1 MAVLPND
8 IYIGDVEEPLYHFT
22 NAQLTGDSLEGVF
35 ALDVI
40 GNELSIDTFS
50 IVVRWTE
57 DDTYDGFETSDG
69 DDFILANNDELTV
82 LINETISPSLKDFLK
97 ELPYGTPI
105 WWYVDS
111 EFYCKG
117 YLKSVDRVTKNGFKL
132 TCTSGAGLL
141 ETIMHTGNLYQA
153 AAITD
158 VLASIIGGA
167 FSYTVSNAVQT
178 SRVYGRLP
186 YDTCRSNL
194 HRLLFATGAALMK
207 GDEDTDYV
215 IDYLSED
222 ITDVPASRVSIQ
234 GSVEY
239 QLPSNRVEITEHA
252 FFYLSTSPTDTLFD
266 NRSET
271 PADGLTI
278 IFDSPVYVSSLAT
291 TGTLTISES
300 GVNYAVVSGLGTLT
314 GQYYV
319 HTTQID
325 VLENRPNN
333 EPIRVRRVTENELVT
348 ALNAKNVARRVLSY
362 YQSAK
367 NVKAK
372 ILLDGEQCGN
382 LIRMT
387 DAFGDITQAYLAKMD
402 TLVTTVV
409 GAQCQLVEGY
419 QPGNNGNNFLHR
431 EAITVSGTW
440 TVPLDIDVD
449 EDGYAPVRIALIGG
463 GNGGSGGYDGA
474 EGAYKYKG
482 TSIFDPGEPG
492 GEVSREFVP
501 IIEDYNYMAYY
512 GYANQEQ
519 RTPAGGAAG
528 SPGTQGKVYV
538 IERKVQPG
546 EVITFTIGAGGAGG
560 ARNGGIGSAGTATSV
575 SSTNI
580 GSASSA
586 DGLVTQ
592 GYFDPFNGDV
602 LATAGQAG
610 YAGGNGGRTDTVNFY
625 GNQGGNGLAGGS
637 VAGYAGGNG
646 GTGMKRV
653 LDSYETEI
661 SKVSG
666 GGGGGAAYGANGSAG
681 GSAVFV
687 AGHWVGDVYYGDR
700 MTSGGG
706 GNGAN
711 AVAFPK
717 PTYGCGGGAGNG
729 GGGGGNCGGVA
740 GYGGTGYPSGNS
752 VEYKHVGGAGGRGSA
767 GGAGGD
773 GIGIIY
779 Y

>member
-1 MAVLPND
+1 MAMLTND
-8 IYIGDVEEPLYHFT
+8 IYVGSVTTPLYHFENDKIELGNT
-22 NAQLTGDSLEGVF
+22 KGNF

-40 GNELSIDTFS
+40 GNELSIDQF
-50 IVVRWTE
+50 IIGIHWTE
-57 DDTYDGFETSDG
+57 DDFYDGFETSEG
-69 DDFILANNDELTV
+69 DDFVVDTGDDLVVLNPDITLT
-82 LINETISPSLKDFLK
+82 SLKDFLK
-97 ELPYGTPI
+97 ELAYGTPI
-105 WWYVDS
+105 WWYVDE
-111 EFYCKG
+111 EFYAKG
-117 YLKSVDRVTKNGFKL
+117 YLKSVDRVAKNSFKL
-132 TCTSGAGLL
+132 TCTSGVGLL
-141 ETIMHTGNLYQA
+141 DTVMHTGNLYQA

-158 VLASIIGGA
+158 VLASIIGST
-167 FSYTVSNAVQT
+167 FTYTVSNAVQT

-186 YDTCRSNL
+186 YDTARNNL
-194 HRLLFATGAALMK
+194 HRLLFATGAALTK
-207 GDEDTDYV
+207 GDDETDYV

-222 ITDVPASRVSIQ
+222 ITDVPASRVALQ

-239 QLPSNRVEITEHA
+239 QLPSNRAEITEHA
-252 FFYLSTSPTDTLFD
+252 FFYLSSSPTDTLFD

-278 IFDSPVYVSSLAT
+278 VFDSPVYVSSLAT

-372 ILLDGEQCGN
+372 ILLDGEQCGQ

-387 DAFGDITQAYLAKMD
+387 DAFGDITQAYISRMD
-402 TLVTTVV
+402 ALVTTVV

-431 EAITVSGTW
+431 QAITASGTW

-449 EDGYAPVRIALIGG
+449 EDGYALLRIALIGG
-463 GNGGSGGYDGA
+463 GTGGSGGYDGQ
-474 EGAYKYKG
+474 KG
-482 TSIFDPGEPG
+482 KDGIAASSLWDPGTP
-492 GEVSREFVP
+492 
-501 IIEDYNYMAYY
+501 DYALTRGTYTDSEGNTVLTYAYAY
-512 GYANQEQ
+512 GNQDASQ
-519 RTPAGGAAG
+519 GGAAG

-538 IERKVQPG
+538 IERKVLPG
-546 EVITFTIGAGGAGG
+546 EVLTFGIGAGGAGG
-560 ARNGGIGSAGTATSV
+560 ARNGGAGSAGGATSV
-575 SSTNI
+575 SSTNV
-580 GSASSA
+580 GTVSSN

-602 LATAGQAG
+602 FATAGVAG
-610 YAGGNGGRTDTVNFY
+610 VKGGNGGRTDAISLY
-625 GNQGGNGLAGGS
+625 ANQGGRGLKGDDCAGFAGGAGG
-637 VAGYAGGNG
+637 AGYIR
-646 GTGMKRV
+646 GTFNTRP
-653 LDSYETEI
+653 EI
-661 SKVSG
+661 GSG
-666 GGGGGAAYGANGSAG
+666 GGGGGAAYGANGGAG
-681 GSAVFV
+681 GAATFV
-687 AGHWVGDVYYGDR
+687 PGHYTEYPYYVNDR
-700 MTSGGG
+700 VTTGSGGA
-706 GNGAN
+706 GAN
-711 AVAFPK
+711 ALAPAK
-717 PTYGCGGGAGNG
+717 PTYGCAGNGGNG
-729 GGGGGNCGGVA
+729 GGGGGNIGGGAMV
-740 GYGGTGYPSGNS
+740 GTDWSPAYSIGLGT
-752 VEYKHVGGAGGRGSA
+752 GGAGGRGSV